1 MLPTSGPTG
10 QAVFWTGA
18 DGNIW
23 TKNAASGWQPQVG
36 SSATDENVS
45 LLNNSGAWTQIA
57 DPNPPQ
63 AQPTNNNYDPA
74 AAAQKAK
81 SQTQI
86 DAINRLLGY
95 IGSQKDPGLQGI
107 EAGYT
112 ENNRRLGEQKTRA
125 MQAYTDQDV
134 KNTRNRESG
143 YGQVDKFVNQSANS
157 LSRVFQGAN
166 AGNSSVARLLAP
178 QLVGKAGGER
188 RQGVTETAN
197 ENAANIKQARKYA
210 DQDFTTAEADLL
222 TQRDSQKR
230 SFLDNITQQE
240 ADLLGKRQAYEQDAG
255 LATDGTQ
262 NEINARF
269 GTLQSLLGQYKPTYN
284 TKTVT
289 ADPAKF
295 SEYSVDP
302 AKLQL
307 NSNQPAETRYYG
319 TNLKKKFG
327 EV

>member
-1 MLPTSGPTG
+1 MGSLFEGSVVFNPNDLSGLSVSAPAGSQWDTGIKTTSGGYTSLPSGFNTQPTG
-10 QAVFWTGA
+10 
-18 DGNIW
+18 DG
-23 TKNAASGWQPQVG
+23 GGG
-36 SSATDENVS
+36 S
-45 LLNNSGAWTQIA
+45 
-57 DPNPPQ
+57 Q
-63 AQPTNNNYDPA
+63 AQSWADQQAAQA
-74 AAAQKAK
+74 AAAQRAK
-81 SQTQI
+81 SQSQI